1 VKKYFLWAVPESRIL
16 RRNTDERSSP
26 QGGTFA
32 LRVLWTLPQA
42 HQGFVFHEICGL
54 CRHYLRSKPADA
66 SEISSEELVSEVW
79 AKLIGTITMPDPNDA
94 TERSNFPDPS
104 DWTIDLQ
111 VPENDGRVIW
121 LIREVGGHRALA
133 HRCEDIRR
141 RRWGRATPGVG
152 RPLVQPSELPDLEA
166 DPDEGGLGPA
176 DALNVWRGVLITAER
191 TFQPDDDVCKLL
203 RLLAKV
209 PEVLEGSHGSR
220 WPVGRLV
227 TILNTEFSPPPWS
240 DDRVENAKKRL
251 LNWVQRLMRQNG
263 LDATDLEAVFARV
276 ARQKVQ
282 QRMPVTESRKPNLQS

>member
-1 VKKYFLWAVPESRIL
+1 VPETRISR
-16 RRNTDERSSP
+16 RSGGERSAPAPES
-26 QGGTFA
+26 GTFA

-42 HQGFVFHEICGL
+42 HQNFLFHEVRGL
-54 CRHYLRSKPADA
+54 CRHYLRSKPEDA

-79 AKLIGTITMPDPNDA
+79 AKLIGSITMPDPNDA
-94 TERSNFPDPS
+94 AERSNFPDPS
-104 DWTIDLQ
+104 DWTIDPQ

-121 LIREVGGHRALA
+121 LIREVGGSRALA

-152 RPLVQPSELPDLEA
+152 RPLVQPSELPDVKT
-166 DPDEGGLGPA
+166 DPDEGGLGSA
-176 DALNVWRGVLITAER
+176 DAVNIWRGVLITAER
-191 TFQPDDDVCKLL
+191 TFRPDDDVCKLL
-203 RLLAKV
+203 RMLAKV
-209 PEVLEGSHGSR
+209 PGVLEGSQGSR

-227 TILNTEFSPPPWS
+227 TVLNAEFSPPPWS

-276 ARQKVQ
+276 ARQQVQ
-282 QRMPVTESRKPNLQS
+282 QRMPVMESSKVNLQS

>member
-1 VKKYFLWAVPESRIL
+1 
-16 RRNTDERSSP
+16 
-26 QGGTFA
+26 
-32 LRVLWTLPQA
+32 LRVLWTLTQA
-42 HQGFVFHEICGL
+42 HQAFVFHEICGL

-79 AKLIGTITMPDPNDA
+79 AKLVGSITMPDPDPDDA
-94 TERSNFPDPS
+94 VERSNFPDPS
-104 DWTIDLQ
+104 DWTIDPH

-121 LIREVGGHRALA
+121 LIREIGGPRALA

-152 RPLVQPSELPDLEA
+152 RPLVQPSELPDIETA
-166 DPDEGGLGPA
+166 PDEGGLGPA
-176 DALNVWRGVLITAER
+176 DAVNIWRGVLITAER

-203 RLLAKV
+203 RMLAKA

-220 WPVGRLV
+220 WPVRRLV
-227 TILNTEFSPPPWS
+227 SILNAEFSPPPWS

-251 LNWVQRLMRQNG
+251 LNWIQRLMRQNG

-282 QRMPVTESRKPNLQS
+282 QRVPVMEARKPNLQS